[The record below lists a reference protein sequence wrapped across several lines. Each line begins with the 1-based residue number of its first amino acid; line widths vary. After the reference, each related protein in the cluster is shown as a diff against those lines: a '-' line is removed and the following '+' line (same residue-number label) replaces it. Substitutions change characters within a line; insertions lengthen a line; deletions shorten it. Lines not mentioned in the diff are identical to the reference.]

1 MVKLCM
7 ISVWWYLLWRIC
19 KIYYYWAAFQ
29 GFDTISG
36 ASSGRVQSTLLA
48 FRLSGL
54 SASWREERLGRAG
67 TYLAQS
73 SGSLRTVAIGNQ
85 VLVVPCVLTI
95 ITINII
101 INTPTV
107 SGRQQHHNALK
118 TLAQEFS
125 FSRSWC
131 DLWLKAIRYQLIG
144 FTLIYIVVSSS
155 SGVVIITRR
164 SVVQIVLKNKEP
176 WHLWA

>member
-1 MVKLCM
+1 M
-7 ISVWWYLLWRIC
+7 YNFC

-29 GFDTISG
+29 GYDTISG

-85 VLVVPCVLTI
+85 VLVVPCV
-95 ITINII
+95 
-101 INTPTV
+101 
-107 SGRQQHHNALK
+107 
-118 TLAQEFS
+118 QEFS
-125 FSRSWC
+125 SSGSWC
-131 DLWLKAIRYQLIG
+131 DLWLKAIRYQLID
-144 FTLIYIVVSSS
+144 FTLIYIVFSSS

-164 SVVQIVLKNKEP
+164 SVVQIVLKNKESR
-176 WHLWA
+176 HL